1 MSLPDVTNA
10 DQVFLPS
17 LPTFPYVGLRP
28 FEQTEWPIFFGRE
41 RMTEEVIRRIL
52 VDRLVFLH
60 GASGDGKSSLVRA
73 GVLARLAQTHV
84 RSGLRWHTCTMR
96 PGSNPLANLADAIA
110 SVDQRTKNPSLVYLR
125 ALNQG
130 RDASQEIARLLSLDE
145 ETRLCILLD
154 QFEEIFRFA
163 VEGNRDEAS
172 LFIDF
177 LVGFAKQPP
186 TGMYVIATMRSEF
199 LADCALFEGL
209 ADVINSSQYLL
220 PRMTTTEYLRAIC
233 EPAALYGGAV
243 THHLAERLIVDAQKG
258 NDGLPLIQ
266 HALNQLWHFESNA
279 HVEAKPVLDL
289 ALYNELGPL
298 GRLLSNHAD
307 SVADATGADTVVI
320 EELFRALTDINAQGK
335 AVRRPQTFG
344 SLVAVT
350 NTTEDKLRKILDAF
364 RKPGVSFIT
373 PYEPIAIQTDTN
385 VDISHEALI
394 RRWHRIADHPHGWL
408 QNEFR
413 DGLTWRTLIA
423 QAEQFQ
429 SNSENVL
436 PEGTAQARNAWIKSR
451 NEAWAH
457 RYGGR
462 WDDVNRLIKVS
473 LEQAEARTRERLRQE
488 SEKLRL
494 VTYEGLYKKQSR
506 TVKWLAVSA
515 SLAAIAFG
523 SFVGLG
529 LWGAQQQKQQQLVLQ
544 QQLLYNKLTNLQ
556 NQITDSRTK
565 AKTKAAYY
573 FELQRDAQRGGRAV
587 APKGL
592 TVVEI
597 MNAIHADAVQV
608 KTAVPADETVDPAIK
623 EANSRKAEAFQT
635 WDELQSKIRGL
646 AANRSQTIAVIQK
659 GNTTLWDK
667 VSAAEQNQ
675 ITERVRSAV
684 SGIGEHNQQ
693 RKLRVALYATAA
705 IPENIKTIN
714 GMLGDA
720 IVQFRQQDNF
730 LPPGASQVWALATNP
745 GNQHEVAIGD
755 DNGIVWLLNS
765 DLKAVD
771 NNRFGGDATFNRI
784 PALTVS
790 NGVVNSLAFSAD
802 GKFLAAAYRTSGVAV
817 WESGAGSPR
826 CALKPIGNGGAY
838 GVAFIGTS
846 VVAAGDRGIYK
857 LDLSSN
863 CAQSKIIDRSE
874 PIYGVAAD
882 REGKL
887 LAAAGGDGSVMV
899 WSLDSPGVPIP
910 IFNFRASQPMF
921 AVTFSPGGRKLAATG
936 AQGIGYVW
944 TVQDMKLGDLQT
956 LSSENGT
963 TVGQVAFG
971 NTPAGADD
979 QFIIATASANGSGI
993 VHQLDGYKTIE
1004 VDDGAGL
1011 FGVAFVVSSSDR
1023 LQLLTTNLNGRAGLW
1038 RITGDDHLARDREH
1052 LLRTGAKRIASLAL
1066 DKEDCKVLRELQ
1078 IPIFVDMEK
1087 KNFESDDVCPFYYLG
1102 DY

>member
-1 MSLPDVTNA
+1 MSLADVTNV

-28 FEQTEWPIFFGRE
+28 FEQSEWPIFFGRE

-96 PGSNPLANLADAIA
+96 PGGNPLANLADAIG
-110 SVDQRTKNPSLVYLR
+110 SVDQRTKNPSPVWLR

-130 RDASQEIARLLSLDE
+130 RDATHEIARLLSLND

-163 VEGNRDEAS
+163 AEGNRDEAS

-177 LVGFAKQPP
+177 LVGFAKQPS
-186 TGMYVIATMRSEF
+186 TGIYVIATMRSEF
-199 LADCALFEGL
+199 LADCALFDGL

-243 THHLAERLIVDAQKG
+243 THRLAERLIVDAQEG

-266 HALNQLWHFESNA
+266 HALNQLWHFESDA

-307 SVADATGADTVVI
+307 SVADATRADTVVI

-394 RRWHRIADHPHGWL
+394 RRWNRIADHPHGWL

-506 TVKWLAVSA
+506 TMKLLAVAA
-515 SLAAIAFG
+515 SLAAILFG
-523 SFVGLG
+523 CFVGLG
-529 LWGAQQQKQQQLVLQ
+529 LWGRYQQEQQQLALKQQQLVLQ

-573 FELQRDAQRGGRAV
+573 FELQRDAQRGGGAV
-587 APKGL
+587 AP
-592 TVVEI
+592 
-597 MNAIHADAVQV
+597 NQV
-608 KTAVPADETVDPAIK
+608 KTALPSDETVDLATK
-623 EANSRKAEAFQT
+623 EANSRKVEAFQT
-635 WDELQSKIRGL
+635 WDELQSKIGGL
-646 AANRSQTIAVIQK
+646 AANRSQTIATIQK
-659 GNTTLWDK
+659 ENTRLWDK
-667 VSAAEQNQ
+667 VSSAEQKR
-675 ITERVRSAV
+675 IVERVRSAI
-684 SGIGEHNQQ
+684 SSIGEHNQQ

-705 IPENIKTIN
+705 IPESIKIIN
-714 GMLGDA
+714 DMLGDA

-730 LPPGASQVWALATNP
+730 SPPGASQVWALATNP

-755 DNGIVWLLNS
+755 DKGIVWLLNS

-771 NNRFGGDATFNRI
+771 NNRFGGDAVFNSI

-802 GKFLAAAYRTSGVAV
+802 GRFLAAAYRTSGVVV
-817 WESGAGSPR
+817 WESGAGSLR
-826 CALKPIGNGGAY
+826 CALQPIGNGGAY
-838 GVAFIGTS
+838 SVAFMGTS
-846 VVAAGDRGIYK
+846 VVAAGDRGIYQF
-857 LDLSSN
+857 DLSSG
-863 CAQSKIIDRSE
+863 CTPSKIIDRSE
-874 PIYGVAAD
+874 PVYGVATD

-887 LAAAGGDGSVMV
+887 LAAAGGDGSIMV

-910 IFNFRASQPMF
+910 IFDFRASQPMF
-921 AVTFSPGGRKLAATG
+921 AVTFSSDGRKLAATG
-936 AQGIGYVW
+936 AQGVGYVW
-944 TVQDMKLGDLQT
+944 TVQDLKLGDLQT
-956 LSSENGT
+956 LPSESGK

-971 NTPAGADD
+971 DTPSGAND

-993 VHQLDGYKTIE
+993 VQQLGGSKTIE
-1004 VDDGAGL
+1004 VDDGSNL

-1023 LQLLTTNLNGRAGLW
+1023 LQLLTTDLNGRAGLW
-1038 RITGDDHLARDREH
+1038 RITGDDHLAPDRDN

-1066 DKEDCKVLRELQ
+1066 DEEDCKALRELQ
-1078 IPIFVDMEK
+1078 IPIFVEMEK
-1087 KNFESDDVCPFYYLG
+1087 SVADFESDDVCPFYYLG